1 MGNWQDSMREA
12 SPYLSLGTQ
21 VAMTMVAFVV
31 GGYFLDRFLETTPWF
46 ILAGAILGMIC
57 IFVRLIHIANSNKTV
72 NKH

>member
-1 MGNWQDSMREA
+1 MSNWQDSMREA
-12 SPYLSLGTQ
+12 SPYLSLGAQ

-46 ILAGAILGMIC
+46 ILTGAILGMVC

>member
-46 ILAGAILGMIC
+46 ILAGAILGMVC
-57 IFVRLIHIANSNKTV
+57 IFVRLIHIANYNKTV

>member
-1 MGNWQDSMREA
+1 MSNWQDSMREA

-31 GGYFLDRFLETTPWF
+31 GGYFLDRFLETMPWF
-46 ILAGAILGMIC
+46 ILAGAILGMVC